1 MRCYHR
7 GSEYQDKMDL
17 AAHEPSHAQKDPLA
31 AKQGSYV
38 RGVAAEVGHEAAR
51 MKKWTAKRH
60 GKGAM
65 LIMMVL
71 IVTVVMQ
78 NLKTS
83 KKGLAADV

>member
-1 MRCYHR
+1 M
-7 GSEYQDKMDL
+7 
-17 AAHEPSHAQKDPLA
+17 
-31 AKQGSYV
+31 
-38 RGVAAEVGHEAAR
+38 RGVAAEVGHEAAS
-51 MKKWTAKRH
+51 MKEWTAKRH
-60 GKGAM
+60 GNGAM